1 MDGCGPSLHLHREGR
16 VAGVANLE
24 QRQQDGE
31 GGAAVQAPRCHLEGA
46 PVLYADALADEQP
59 QTRPLPRLQL
69 VRVELHP
76 LRTYLQQLFGGE
88 TRSCVRNGDAYRA
101 SSGIGEPLLR
111 LLLHLHLQD
120 EFLLLRFQHIPLQHG
135 QAGGL
140 QGPLREVLVLYHQQ
154 LQHALQ
160 VLQRRLVLPR
170 SLAGLRL
177 AVEVVHYGVGV
188 HTVCTVHT
196 HVPGFHRCQWGETIC
211 DRVPRV
217 AVVWSGP
224 RT

>member
-76 LRTYLQQLFGGE
+76 LRTYLRQLCGGE
-88 TRSCVRNGDAYRA
+88 TRSSVRHGDAYSA
-101 SSGIGEPLLR
+101 MSGIGEPLLR
-111 LLLHLHLQD
+111 LLQGQVVDLRIGQCSRKPINMDRDRAQRRCELDGVRHEIPQHLRYAHRVAYHLQ
-120 EFLLLRFQHIPLQHG
+120 
-135 QAGGL
+135 
-140 QGPLREVLVLYHQQ
+140 
-154 LQHALQ
+154 
-160 VLQRRLVLPR
+160 RLVLPPFVSR
-170 SLAGLRL
+170 QLPVPYRTRERERDILLLRL
-177 AVEVVHYGVGV
+177 H
-188 HTVCTVHT
+188 
-196 HVPGFHRCQWGETIC
+196 GET
-211 DRVPRV
+211 RGRLLHHLPYR
-217 AVVWSGP
+217 
-224 RT
+224 